1 MSTIFRKNGLFRY
14 LMPLFR
20 MLPAPVASGGCW
32 MANQR
37 AHRKSAVQREKVQQL
52 PTTGF
57 LYGGLGGLQ
66 STVLMGNPF
75 RQATPWAKAF
85 QSREGDGPRAAQ
97 GQPCRGGWGKA
108 ASVRTKARPYT
119 MNGGRRSIFHG
130 KGWTRPRPRAGGPF
144 SRIRMGDGRQRPGRR
159 RLRFPPGGAPRL
171 LQACGDGRIKRD
183 GGEGARPSFSGR
195 RKAFQNHMGNRSG
208 ALLRMHMGFSRNG
221 LPSRCFP
228 TGQKSL
234 GEEGF
239 LQKGFPSPAFHIL
252 PV

>member
-1 MSTIFRKNGLFRY
+1 MR
-14 LMPLFR
+14 
-20 MLPAPVASGGCW
+20 
-32 MANQR
+32 
-37 AHRKSAVQREKVQQL
+37 
-52 PTTGF
+52 
-57 LYGGLGGLQ
+57 GLGGLQ

-97 GQPCRGGWGKA
+97 GRPCRGGWGKA

-159 RLRFPPGGAPRL
+159 RLRFPPGGAPGAPRL

-183 GGEGARPSFSGR
+183 GGEDARPSFSGT
-195 RKAFQNHMGNRSG
+195 RKAFQNHMENRSV
-208 ALLRMHMGFSRNG
+208 ALLRMHKASAGTGSRRAASPLG
-221 LPSRCFP
+221 
-228 TGQKSL
+228 KSL
-234 GEEGF
+234 WERRTGGAGEGRAF
-239 LQKGFPSPAFHIL
+239 FRKAPLPSPAFHIL